1 MEIILIQDVDK
12 IGKCGQIVKVK
23 EGFARNFLIPNGFAI
38 PLTAAS
44 LKTLQQQKQNKLL
57 QLEKAKKES
66 ETLKERLEKLSLTI
80 PVLVQEEDKL
90 YGSIGA
96 QEIVHAL
103 KEEGLELDKN
113 IFVMDEPIKSLGIY
127 EIPVKLHP
135 EVLAKVKVW
144 IVKK

>member
-12 IGKCGQIVKVK
+12 LGKSGQIVKVK

-38 PLTAAS
+38 PLTAAN
-44 LKTLQQQKQNKLL
+44 LKRLQQQKQSKLL
-57 QLEKAKKES
+57 QLEKVKKES
-66 ETLKERLEKLSLTI
+66 EALKEKLEKLSLTI
-80 PVLVQEEDKL
+80 PVLVQEEDKM

-96 QEIVHAL
+96 QEIAHAL
-103 KEEGLELDKN
+103 KEEGFELDKN
-113 IFVMDEPIKSLGIY
+113 ILAMNEPIKALGIY

-135 EVLAKVKVW
+135 EVIAKVKVW